1 MALAAAAGLP
11 PILLAAYLVYGFG
24 KAGYD
29 NTTRELVQR
38 TESTAHAVSQ
48 QLDVVHAS
56 LTVLSH
62 SDAALGNDLPKLY
75 EASQRLVKST
85 PAVSAVSLI
94 GADRKMVFLTLR
106 PYVHPDA
113 RPQGT
118 QDIPVS
124 DLAAVQQVFQ
134 TGRPAVSA
142 PFPSPVSERTVTSLA
157 VPIVQ
162 DGKVVYCL
170 RAIIRTD
177 TLNQLLARQDL
188 PQDWT
193 VAIVDKGG
201 LLLARSRSPERYVG
215 KPGSDSLLAALKA
228 RQHGVFDGKNKEGV
242 LIKTTIVQVPG
253 WDWSVAIGVPIAA
266 LEAPMRHAL
275 MLLAT
280 TTLAV
285 GAVGFVLSLWLA
297 RFITGH
303 VKRLT
308 RVAAGIHRGDKVD
321 LSTLSIKELVEV
333 AERLGEVSRRERRTH
348 IALQDVTARS
358 ERTLAQLDSARHDA
372 LTHLPGRALFFELV
386 DKRRRAVRRPDQGQ
400 LALLFIDLDG
410 FKAVNDQQGHQ
421 QGDRVLVEAAGVL
434 TSLVRDTDV
443 AGRLGGDEFVICLV
457 SDHGHIDSTATE
469 VAERVLAKVR
479 KIGFDISCSIGI
491 AVVSGPDA
499 DVPAALSNA
508 DEAMYEA
515 KRRGKNRA
523 VVFGR
528 EPKLDGT
535 PWGAS
540 PQKNA

>member
-1 MALAAAAGLP
+1 MALAMAAGLP

-142 PFPSPVSERTVTSLA
+142 PFPSPVSEGTVTSLA

-162 DGKVVYCL
+162 DGKVAYCL

-201 LLLARSRSPERYVG
+201 LLLARSHSPERYVG
-215 KPGSDSLLAALKA
+215 KPGSESLLAALKA

-333 AERLGEVSRRERRTH
+333 AERLGEVSRR
-348 IALQDVTARS
+348 S
-358 ERTLAQLDSARHDA
+358 ERTQAQLESARHDA
-372 LTHLPGRALFFELV
+372 LTRLPGRALFFELV
-386 DKRRRAVRRPDQGQ
+386 DKQRRALLRPDQGQ

-469 VAERVLAKVR
+469 VAERVLSKIR

-499 DVPAALSNA
+499 DVSAALSQA

-515 KRRGKNRA
+515 KRRGKNMA
-523 VVFGR
+523 MVFGR